1 MRDKEVVVEQRTVG
15 TRRDAPTHSY
25 VWFDIPALQPATFRL
40 ARGAAME
47 TAPGPVGQKRT

>member
-15 TRRDAPTHSY
+15 TRRDAPTRSY
-25 VWFDIPALQPATFRL
+25 VRFDIPALQPATFRL

-47 TAPGPVGQKRT
+47 TALGPVGQKRT